1 MSAFRLRSK
10 KVKVTAAGSYF
21 LEVPVLDDSTP
32 DLRPQL
38 PEDVHL
44 HYIGH
49 TPPVD
54 LPKALRFYVLRPH
67 VGDREII
74 ETHSFFRTALIG
86 ETWEE
91 VAYKPYRF
99 RDHVLQASVAVNGGG
114 QMRVPLA
121 KVIREQ
127 TLTETVA
134 YPPGVFAGDDV
145 PTFEIGKLLKVRV
158 AAEGASAELR
168 KQLDSIETAVRGSN
182 ELPVEARA
190 ELLVALR
197 ECQQLA
203 LLPAVDHRRI
213 ATLLQKAQELAIKVG
228 QGVIAKAIW
237 DGLQWLW
244 KNWMSLP
251 G

>member
-1 MSAFRLRSK
+1 M
-10 KVKVTAAGSYF
+10 TAEGRYF
-21 LEVPVLDDSTP
+21 LEVPVLDHSTH

-38 PEDVHL
+38 PHAVQL
-44 HYIGH
+44 KYISH
-49 TPPVD
+49 PPPVE
-54 LPKALRFYVLRPH
+54 LPQDLRFYLLAPH
-67 VGDREII
+67 AADRELID
-74 ETHSFFRTALIG
+74 THPFFGTALIG
-86 ETWEE
+86 QTWEE

-99 RDHVLQASVAVNGGG
+99 RDHVLQASVAVGGGG

-121 KVIREQ
+121 RVRPEHE
-127 TLTETVA
+127 LTETVA
-134 YPPGVFAGDDV
+134 YPPGVFAGDEV

-158 AAEGASAELR
+158 AAEGARAELR
-168 KQLDSIETAVRGSN
+168 KQLNSVENVVRGSN
-182 ELPVEARA
+182 ELPAEARA
-190 ELLVALR
+190 ELLIAIR

-203 LLPAVDHRRI
+203 LLPMVDHRRI
-213 ATLLQKAQELAIKVG
+213 AALLQKAQGFAVKIG